1 MKPLQLSAL
10 SLLLVAHAALAQES
24 AQNSNLWPV
33 HRDTQAGF
41 RISYPSGWRIV
52 PTKGLNVRF
61 SVSPPVGSGN
71 CDVVAKPNADIKSVA
86 QAALNSEIESLP
98 IDGESWAEYI
108 GLPPSKVRLIEARR
122 ARVHDVPA
130 IIGVVE
136 TALENLEG
144 KFMRKQVVAMTFTP
158 GVTWSLNCGASA
170 FNTDDAKIRFTELQ
184 PTFNKVLGSFGF
196 LR

>member
-1 MKPLQLSAL
+1 MKFLQLLAL
-10 SLLLVAHAALAQES
+10 GLLLVAHAVLAQES

-33 HRDTQAGF
+33 HRDTHAGY
-41 RISYPSGWRIV
+41 RISYPPGWKIV

-61 SVSPPVGSGN
+61 SVSPPGGSGN
-71 CDVVAKPNADIKSVA
+71 CNVVAKPNADVKGVA
-86 QAALNSEIESLP
+86 QTVLNSEIESLP
-98 IDGESWAEYI
+98 IDRESWAEYI

-136 TALENLEG
+136 TELENLEG
-144 KFMRKQVVAMTFTP
+144 KFSRKQVIALTFTP
-158 GVTWSLNCGASA
+158 GITWSVNCGAST
-170 FNTDDAKIRFTELQ
+170 FNAEDAKIRFTELL

-196 LR
+196 MR

>member
-1 MKPLQLSAL
+1 MKLLQLSAL
-10 SLLLVAHAALAQES
+10 SLLLVAHAALAHEP

-41 RISYPSGWRIV
+41 RISYPPGWKIV

-71 CDVVAKPNADIKSVA
+71 CNVVAKPNEDIKGIA
-86 QAALNSEIESLP
+86 QAVLNSEIDSLP
-98 IDGESWAEYI
+98 MDREGWAEYV
-108 GLPPSKVRLIEARR
+108 GLNPPKVLLIEARR

-144 KFMRKQVVAMTFTP
+144 KFTRKQVVAMTFTP

-170 FNTDDAKIRFTELQ
+170 FNADEAKIRFIELQ